1 MGFSAFSPSPFPH
14 PPSRL
19 LLIIFPPQD
28 GVHKAQSDRQRLTGD
43 MLKLLKTQ
51 DRTYIQTLQNH
62 EARAIEKLRAELVHA
77 SSSSAAAAAGGGSSR
92 HMVFDEDGKD
102 GAEVDAGDEWDDAD
116 GDDDEE
122 EEEEEAPRPT
132 AGRKRGRAGDDDDE
146 EDDDGGDG
154 GAGAGA
160 VKKPKKTAAE
170 TEASRK
176 AAKAATKAR
185 AQLEKATAR
194 RYRELSER
202 EARAK
207 KLETLGA
214 HMDLGRALLKKGRRT
229 KVADGE
235 GDAPAVYKWRD
246 ERKR

>member
-1 MGFSAFSPSPFPH
+1 
-14 PPSRL
+14 
-19 LLIIFPPQD
+19 
-28 GVHKAQSDRQRLTGD
+28 

-77 SSSSAAAAAGGGSSR
+77 SSSSAAAAGGGSSR

-116 GDDDEE
+116 GDDDDE

-132 AGRKRGRAGDDDDE
+132 AGRKRGRAGDDDEE

-170 TEASRK
+170 TAASRK